1 MKLFVA
7 FIRLIFVVEIIS
19 LNKEVVQRRKSS
31 VKIAFEGEI
40 VEVKEGK
47 KKKVTISVIFVYFN
61 LYS

>member
-47 KKKVTISVIFVYFN
+47 KKKVTISVIFVYF
-61 LYS
+61 